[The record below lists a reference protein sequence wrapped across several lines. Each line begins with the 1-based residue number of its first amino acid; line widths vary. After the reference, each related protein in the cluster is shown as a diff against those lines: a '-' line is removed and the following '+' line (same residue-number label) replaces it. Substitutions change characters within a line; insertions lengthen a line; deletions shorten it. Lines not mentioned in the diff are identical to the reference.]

1 MVYWTNIKKYY
12 IETKYI
18 TIGLFNLYI
27 IQGVNDRMETKRE
40 KFLSFIMLTIG
51 AALAAFAMEEFLVPN
66 SIFDGGVAGVAMISE
81 HYLPIPLGV
90 LIAIMN
96 LPFLIVAY
104 RELGHGFVVKAGYS
118 MLLFSVL
125 LIIFRNMAEATD
137 DLLLATAFG
146 GALLGVGVGLVLR
159 GGGCLDGTE
168 IVGILVSRRSD
179 LSIGKIVL
187 IINIVIYTVA
197 GALFG
202 IDRGL
207 YSILMYFITS
217 KVIDFV
223 ELDWDETKS
232 VMIITDQGRVVADA
246 IYQNLGRTVT
256 FMKGEGFVSNSEKDI
271 IYCVITRA
279 EIYEMRKL
287 IQSLDIE
294 AFTTIS
300 DVSEIIGNH
309 VKHTR

>member
-1 MVYWTNIKKYY
+1 MIAKK
-12 IETKYI
+12 EH
-18 TIGLFNLYI
+18 L
-27 IQGVNDRMETKRE
+27 
-40 KFLSFIMLTIG
+40 LSFIMLTVG
-51 AALAAFAMEEFLVPN
+51 SALAAFSMEEFLVPN

-81 HYLPIPLGV
+81 HYLPITLGLLV
-90 LIAIMN
+90 AIMN
-96 LPFLIVAY
+96 LPFLIVAFKK
-104 RELGHGFVVKAGYS
+104 LGKSFVIKAGYS
-118 MLLFSVL
+118 MLLFSIL
-125 LIIFRNMAEATD
+125 LVVFRNMAEATD

-187 IINIVIYTVA
+187 IINVIIYGVA

-223 ELDWDETKS
+223 ELDWDETKA
-232 VMIITDQGRVVADA
+232 VMVITDQGKLVADA
-246 IYQNLGRTVT
+246 IYTELGRTVT
-256 FMKGEGFVSNSEKDI
+256 FMKGEGFVSNTEKDI

-279 EIYEMRKL
+279 EIYEIRR
-287 IQSLDIE
+287 IIHSLDIE

-300 DVSEIIGNH
+300 DVSEIIGTH
-309 VKHTR
+309 VKKTKD

>member
-1 MVYWTNIKKYY
+1 MIAKK
-12 IETKYI
+12 EH
-18 TIGLFNLYI
+18 L
-27 IQGVNDRMETKRE
+27 
-40 KFLSFIMLTIG
+40 LSFIMLTIG
-51 AALAAFAMEEFLVPN
+51 SAFAAFSMDEFLVPN

-81 HYLPIPLGV
+81 HYLPITLGLLV
-90 LIAIMN
+90 AIMN
-96 LPFLIVAY
+96 LPFLIVAFNK
-104 RELGHGFVVKAGYS
+104 LGKSFVIKAGYS
-118 MLLFSVL
+118 MLLFSIL
-125 LIIFRNMAEATD
+125 LVVFRNMAEATD

-187 IINIVIYTVA
+187 IINVIIYGVA

-223 ELDWDETKS
+223 ELDWDETKA
-232 VMIITDQGRVVADA
+232 VMVITDQGKLVADA
-246 IYQNLGRTVT
+246 IYTELGRTVT
-256 FMKGEGFVSNSEKDI
+256 FMKGEGFVSNTEKDI

-279 EIYEMRKL
+279 EIYEIRR
-287 IQSLDIE
+287 IIHSLDIE

-300 DVSEIIGNH
+300 DVSEIIGTH
-309 VKHTR
+309 VKKTKD

>member
-1 MVYWTNIKKYY
+1 
-12 IETKYI
+12 
-18 TIGLFNLYI
+18 
-27 IQGVNDRMETKRE
+27 METNKE
-40 KFLSFIMLTIG
+40 KTISFLMLTVG
-51 AALAAFAMEEFLVPN
+51 ATLAAFAMEEFLVPN

-90 LIAIMN
+90 LVALMN

-104 RELGHGFVVKAGYS
+104 KQLGHSFVIKAGYS

-125 LIIFRNMAEATD
+125 LVVFRNMADATD
-137 DLLLATAFG
+137 DLLLATTFG

-223 ELDWDETKS
+223 ELDWDETKA
-232 VMIITDQGRVVADA
+232 VMIITDQGKIVADA
-246 IYQNLGRTVT
+246 IYANLGRTVT

-287 IQSLDIE
+287 IHSLDID
-294 AFTTIS
+294 AFTTIT

-309 VKHTR
+309 LKKTD

>member
-1 MVYWTNIKKYY
+1 M
-12 IETKYI
+12 
-18 TIGLFNLYI
+18 
-27 IQGVNDRMETKRE
+27 
-40 KFLSFIMLTIG
+40 
-51 AALAAFAMEEFLVPN
+51 
-66 SIFDGGVAGVAMISE
+66 
-81 HYLPIPLGV
+81 
-90 LIAIMN
+90 
-96 LPFLIVAY
+96 
-104 RELGHGFVVKAGYS
+104 
-118 MLLFSVL
+118 
-125 LIIFRNMAEATD
+125 
-137 DLLLATAFG
+137 ATAFG

-246 IYQNLGRTVT
+246 IYKNLGRTVT
-256 FMKGEGFVSNSEKDI
+256 FMKGEGFVSNSEKSQAKIDDKGELPDF
-271 IYCVITRA
+271 IYI
-279 EIYEMRKL
+279 
-287 IQSLDIE
+287 
-294 AFTTIS
+294 F
-300 DVSEIIGNH
+300 
-309 VKHTR
+309 

>member
-1 MVYWTNIKKYY
+1 MESKK
-12 IETKYI
+12 EK
-18 TIGLFNLYI
+18 I
-27 IQGVNDRMETKRE
+27 IS
-40 KFLSFIMLTIG
+40 FLMLTIG
-51 AALAAFAMEEFLVPN
+51 ATLAAFSMEEFLVPN

-90 LIAIMN
+90 LVALMN

-104 RELGHGFVVKAGYS
+104 KQLGHSFVIKAGYS
-118 MLLFSVL
+118 MLLFSIL
-125 LIIFRNMAEATD
+125 LIVFRNMAEATE
-137 DLLLATAFG
+137 DLLLATTFG

-232 VMIITDQGRVVADA
+232 VMIITDQGKLVADA
-246 IYQNLGRTVT
+246 IYKNLGRTVT

-287 IQSLDIE
+287 IHSLDID

-309 VKHTR
+309 VKKTE

>member
-1 MVYWTNIKKYY
+1 MY
-12 IETKYI
+12 
-18 TIGLFNLYI
+18 
-27 IQGVNDRMETKRE
+27 KRRE
-40 KFLSFIMLTIG
+40 QILSFIMLTIG
-51 AALAAFAMEEFLVPN
+51 ATLAAFSMEEFLVPN

-90 LIAIMN
+90 LVAFMN

-104 RELGHGFVVKAGYS
+104 NKLGHGFVIKAGYS
-118 MLLFSVL
+118 MLLFSIL
-125 LIIFRNMAEATD
+125 LVVFRNMAEATE
-137 DLLLATAFG
+137 DLLLATVFG

-187 IINIVIYTVA
+187 IINIIIYTVA

-223 ELDWDETKS
+223 ELDWDETKA
-232 VMIITDQGRVVADA
+232 VMIITDKGNIVADA
-246 IYQNLGRTVT
+246 IYEHLGRTVT
-256 FMKGEGFVSNSEKDI
+256 FMKGEGFVSNTEKDI

-287 IQSLDIE
+287 IHSLDIE
-294 AFTTIS
+294 AFTTIT

-309 VKHTR
+309 IKNQKSS

>member
-1 MVYWTNIKKYY
+1 MITKK
-12 IETKYI
+12 EH
-18 TIGLFNLYI
+18 L
-27 IQGVNDRMETKRE
+27 
-40 KFLSFIMLTIG
+40 LSFIMLTIG
-51 AALAAFAMEEFLVPN
+51 SLLAAFSMEEFLVPN

-81 HYLPIPLGV
+81 HYLPVTLGLLV
-90 LIAIMN
+90 AIMN
-96 LPFLIVAY
+96 LPFLIVAF
-104 RELGHGFVVKAGYS
+104 RKLGKSFVIKAGYS
-118 MLLFSVL
+118 MLLFSIL
-125 LIIFRNMAEATD
+125 LVVFRNMADATD

-187 IINIVIYTVA
+187 IINVIIYGVA

-223 ELDWDETKS
+223 ELDWDETKA
-232 VMIITDQGRVVADA
+232 VMVITDQGKLVADA
-246 IYQNLGRTVT
+246 IYIELGRTVT
-256 FMKGEGFVSNSEKDI
+256 FMKGEGFVSNTEKDI

-279 EIYEMRKL
+279 EIYEMRR
-287 IQSLDIE
+287 IIHSLDIE

-309 VKHTR
+309 VKKTKD

>member
-1 MVYWTNIKKYY
+1 MENKK
-12 IETKYI
+12 EK
-18 TIGLFNLYI
+18 LF
-27 IQGVNDRMETKRE
+27 
-40 KFLSFIMLTIG
+40 SFFMLTLG

-81 HYLPIPLGV
+81 HYLPVTLGLLV
-90 LIAIMN
+90 AILN
-96 LPFLIVAY
+96 LPFLIIAY
-104 RELGHGFVVKAGYS
+104 KQLGHSFVIKAGYS
-118 MLLFSVL
+118 MLLFSIL
-125 LIIFRNMAEATD
+125 LVVFRDMADATD

-159 GGGCLDGTE
+159 AGGCLDGTE

-187 IINIVIYTVA
+187 IINVIIYGVA

-217 KVIDFV
+217 RVIDFI

-232 VMIITDQGRVVADA
+232 VMVITNQGQLVADA
-246 IYQNLGRTVT
+246 IYNELGRTVT

-279 EIYEMRKL
+279 EIYQMRRI
-287 IQSLDIE
+287 IQNLDIE

-309 VKHTR
+309 VKKQD

>member
-1 MVYWTNIKKYY
+1 MITKK
-12 IETKYI
+12 EH
-18 TIGLFNLYI
+18 L
-27 IQGVNDRMETKRE
+27 
-40 KFLSFIMLTIG
+40 LSFIMLTIG
-51 AALAAFAMEEFLVPN
+51 SLLAAFSMEEFLVPN

-81 HYLPIPLGV
+81 HYLPVTLGLLV
-90 LIAIMN
+90 AIMN
-96 LPFLIVAY
+96 LPFLIVAF
-104 RELGHGFVVKAGYS
+104 RKLGKSFVIKAGYS
-118 MLLFSVL
+118 MLLFSIL
-125 LIIFRNMAEATD
+125 LVVFRNMADATD

-187 IINIVIYTVA
+187 IINVIIYGVA

-223 ELDWDETKS
+223 ELDWDETKA
-232 VMIITDQGRVVADA
+232 VMVITDQGKLVADA
-246 IYQNLGRTVT
+246 IYTELGRTVT
-256 FMKGEGFVSNSEKDI
+256 FMKGEGFVSNTEKDI

-279 EIYEMRKL
+279 EIYEMRR
-287 IQSLDIE
+287 IIHSLDIE

-309 VKHTR
+309 VKKTKD

>member
-1 MVYWTNIKKYY
+1 
-12 IETKYI
+12 
-18 TIGLFNLYI
+18 
-27 IQGVNDRMETKRE
+27 MERIRE
-40 KFLSFIMLTIG
+40 HLLSFTMLTIG
-51 AALAAFAMEEFLVPN
+51 ASLAAFSMEEFLVPN
-66 SIFDGGVAGVAMISE
+66 SIFDGGIAGVAMISE
-81 HYLPIPLGV
+81 HYLPLALGILV
-90 LIAIMN
+90 AIMN

-104 RELGHGFVVKAGYS
+104 KQIGHSFVVKAGYS
-118 MLLFSVL
+118 MALFSIL
-125 LIIFRNMAEATD
+125 LIVFRNMADATE

-179 LSIGKIVL
+179 LSVGKIVL
-187 IINIVIYTVA
+187 LINVIIYGVA

-217 KVIDFV
+217 RVIDFV

-232 VMIITDQGRVVADA
+232 VMIITDQGKVVADA
-246 IYQNLGRTVT
+246 IYERLGRTVT
-256 FMKGEGFVSNSEKDI
+256 FMKGEGFVSNTEKDI

-300 DVSEIIGNH
+300 DISEIIGNH
-309 VKHTR
+309 IKKTE

>member
-1 MVYWTNIKKYY
+1 MKSFK
-12 IETKYI
+12 ER
-18 TIGLFNLYI
+18 L
-27 IQGVNDRMETKRE
+27 
-40 KFLSFIMLTIG
+40 LSFIMLTIG
-51 AALAAFAMEEFLVPN
+51 ATLAAFSMGEFLVPN

-81 HYLPIPLGV
+81 HYLPIPLGILV
-90 LIAIMN
+90 AVMN

-104 RELGHGFVVKAGYS
+104 KQLGHGFVFKAGYS
-118 MLLFSVL
+118 MLLFSIL
-125 LIIFRNMAEATD
+125 LIVFHNMADATD
-137 DLLLATAFG
+137 DLLLATTFG

-187 IINIVIYTVA
+187 LINVIIYGVA

-232 VMIITDQGRVVADA
+232 VMIITDQGQVVADA
-246 IYQNLGRTVT
+246 IYKGLGRTVT

-279 EIYEMRKL
+279 EIYEMRKI

-309 VKHTR
+309 IKKKE